1 MCLYKDFIQ
10 FHNTLI
16 IYGYYCFQNIM
27 NLYCLKKQKQQQ
39 KTNLINQVSFVLAS
53 IACNNLY
60 CFTYII
66 SGPIVK
72 HRLIFVGVNYM

>member
-1 MCLYKDFIQ
+1 MFPEHVLYQI
-10 FHNTLI
+10 
-16 IYGYYCFQNIM
+16 NIM

-39 KTNLINQVSFVLAS
+39 KNNLINQVSFVLAS

-60 CFTYII
+60 YFTYII

-72 HRLIFVGVNYM
+72 HHLIFVGVNYM